1 MRRSTLQLSASLC
14 EALRGEETETVEVLL
29 KRGADPNL
37 VLPDGIAAIHLA
49 AGMEQESGVRC
60 LGLILQFGGD
70 PNVRSVDGLT
80 PLHVAASWGC
90 YTCLRL
96 LLMEGG
102 DPSLEDQ
109 DGNRAIDLATEQGNE
124 MCVRILQQFPGDSR
138 QEQSPW
144 ISHRRTE
151 SFLSTDTEHFS
162 EMGSWLSEDES
173 HPGWL
178 DGTLK
183 ESFEDTKP
191 GSSVHHPVAAAPTEH
206 PWNRVPEDEV
216 CCFGEHPSTS
226 WPPED
231 SQGHSTFHSCYNPH
245 AQPVEHPS
253 ALWPMEDSQGHG
265 AFHSR
270 CNPHARPVASSSTLL
285 SRSNIPGN
293 QALSLSAVQVPNDKS
308 PCPGSEVPVGT
319 PQASCFKNATDEGW
333 RSSSYPAAF
342 QDGASP
348 YSSVNSQSRTP
359 KRGPEVSS
367 TTGSWG
373 RRQTPPIRAIQDES
387 EASVLETWDA
397 DTTLNLSQYKSF
409 LGPDLMKVT
418 GQEGLDVTSPDHA
431 YVFCQLNS
439 TAMPDL
445 EKTVVDLAFLTR
457 ACGKPDG
464 CQGEGKSFSGSSDGG
479 GGHSQYASCDSE
491 CYESSSEAP
500 SCCKAQKCGER
511 EAGLVHSPCSSNN
524 VQRNRLSSQISQDP
538 HSGASECHAGEH
550 TKTQPVPAA
559 GRDMASPTKSEGT
572 KHSCDGSRFRE
583 TFSKICA
590 GKSSP
595 DLHNTGQSECLGDV
609 REPGLSQVP
618 QGDLPLKDPTENWD
632 FCTLPLRESQR
643 LTLPDDPGEED
654 ATPLG
659 ALASVPGKQDTVA
672 KKQRGSNGATSGE
685 ASVEL
690 NDDQGRRPVSGL
702 SRSTQDAAETEG
714 DSWAEDTVLIQRE
727 SEETQPLPVGEG
739 SVTPADDTVAVPHHT
754 LNIGED
760 ETLELDMRR
769 RMLATKAYHSP
780 LLQQD
785 QRPCHVTPRS
795 KSRMTASTSHSSSSA
810 SLFDETLEMPRR
822 PRRARSPDGMP
833 AAASEARRQDGG
845 PSSRSSPCRVE
856 EATSSMEDTELIAGS
871 SRSCQQAS
879 QQPSRP
885 LGPATGSL
893 GAPTNS
899 GRRICTNDTR
909 SSREAGVNLG
919 VSCCGSLEVKPPL
932 MESTWLPRAEM
943 EEGPTQEGADTVAS
957 CTELGKPCKKH
968 SGSQGPPSRSRVSF
982 SRLSSRGPSA
992 RLGRISPLPERLSP
1006 GPDSC
1011 HPGVPLS
1018 PGGRPMNLSASEPVE
1033 YLYVDEDEGHT
1044 LVERHVP
1051 SMDQSAASTTSSED
1065 TIIYDWRAYT
1075 KNQAAVQSDKENS
1088 PPRALPELDRLS
1100 DEALVRKL
1108 RDFGVNPGP
1117 VTGLTR
1123 KVYVQLLEKLM
1134 SDPKN
1139 KARKGS
1145 AGYSLELSA
1154 TLETYQI
1161 PDGKDDE
1168 MTLSRQFDQ
1177 PDKNRKWRE
1186 GVLKSSFNY
1195 LLLDPRV
1202 TQNLPFR
1209 SQYVSQ
1215 AECFRTFISAI
1226 FYVGKGKRSRPYSH
1240 LYEALTHY
1248 KESRRK
1254 RGAKTCPKVQH
1265 ILEIW
1270 ASGEGVISMHC
1281 FQNVIPVEAY
1291 TREASMVDAI
1301 GLKMLTNQKRG
1312 NYYGIVAGW
1321 SMKRR
1326 RNLGIYLLH
1335 RAMQIFLAE
1344 GERQLRPTDIR
1355 TGQ

>member
-1 MRRSTLQLSASLC
+1 MRPSTSQLSASLC
-14 EALRGEETETVEVLL
+14 EALRGEETEMVEVLL
-29 KRGADPNL
+29 NRGADPNL
-37 VLPDGIAAIHLA
+37 VLPEGIAAIHLA
-49 AGMEQESGVRC
+49 AGTEQESGVRC

-90 YTCLRL
+90 YTCLKL

-124 MCVRILQQFPGDSR
+124 MCVRILQQFPGESR
-138 QEQSPW
+138 QEPSPW
-144 ISHRRTE
+144 MSHRRTE
-151 SFLSTDTEHFS
+151 SFLSTDAEPS
-162 EMGSWLSEDES
+162 EVGSWLSEDES
-173 HPGWL
+173 RSSWL

-183 ESFEDTKP
+183 ESSEDAKP
-191 GSSVHHPVAAAPTEH
+191 GGSSPHYRIAAAPTEH
-206 PWNRVPEDEV
+206 PWNCVPEDEM
-216 CCFGEHPSTS
+216 CCFGDCPSTS
-226 WPPED
+226 WP
-231 SQGHSTFHSCYNPH
+231 T
-245 AQPVEHPS
+245 
-253 ALWPMEDSQGHG
+253 EDSQGHG
-265 AFHSR
+265 AFHNR
-270 CNPHARPVASSSTLL
+270 CNPHAWPGASSSTLL
-285 SRSNIPGN
+285 SCSNIPGN
-293 QALSLSAVQVPNDKS
+293 QAPRLSSVRVPGDAS
-308 PCPGSEVPVGT
+308 PCPRSEVPVGT
-319 PQASCFKNATDEGW
+319 PQAPGFKNTTDEGR
-333 RSSSYPAAF
+333 RSSPDPAAF
-342 QDGASP
+342 QDGTSP
-348 YSSVNSQSRTP
+348 DLSVNSPSSTL
-359 KRGPEVSS
+359 KWSPEVLS
-367 TTGSWG
+367 TTGPRG
-373 RRQTPPIRAIQDES
+373 KRQTPLIRAIRDEC
-387 EASVLETWDA
+387 EASVLETQDA

-431 YVFCQLNS
+431 YVFSQLDS
-439 TAMPDL
+439 TAMLDL

-464 CQGEGKSFSGSSDGG
+464 CRGEEQSFSESPDGRSSR
-479 GGHSQYASCDSE
+479 SQYTSCDSE
-491 CYESSSEAP
+491 CYESFSEAP
-500 SCCKAQKCGER
+500 SCYKAQKYGER
-511 EAGLVHSPCSSNN
+511 EAGLVSSPCSWNN
-524 VQRNRLSSQISQDP
+524 AQRNHLSSQISQDP
-538 HSGASECHAGEH
+538 HSGAAECHSGEH
-550 TKTQPVPAA
+550 AKTQSVPAA
-559 GRDMASPTKSEGT
+559 GREVASPAKSEGT
-572 KHSCDGSRFRE
+572 KQSCDGSCLRE
-583 TFSKICA
+583 AFSKICA
-590 GKSSP
+590 GKRSL

-609 REPGLSQVP
+609 REPGLSRAS
-618 QGDLPLKDPTENWD
+618 QGDLLVKDPTDNWD

-643 LTLPDDPGEED
+643 LAVPDDPGEE
-654 ATPLG
+654 G
-659 ALASVPGKQDTVA
+659 AAPVEAPASVTGKQDTVA
-672 KKQRGSNGATSGE
+672 KKQRGSNGATSGG

-690 NDDQGRRPVSGL
+690 NADQGRRPAPGL
-702 SRSTQDAAETEG
+702 SRSTQDVAKRDG
-714 DSWAEDTVLIQRE
+714 DSGAEDTVLIRRE
-727 SEETQPLPVGEG
+727 SEETQPLPGGE
-739 SVTPADDTVAVPHHT
+739 SAVTPAEDTVAVPPRA
-754 LNIGED
+754 LNVGED
-760 ETLELDMRR
+760 ETPELDVRMM
-769 RMLATKAYHSP
+769 MLATKACHSP

-795 KSRMTASTSHSSSSA
+795 KGRMTSSSGHSSSSA

-822 PRRARSPDGMP
+822 PRRVRSPDGMP
-833 AAASEARRQDGG
+833 AAAASEGR
-845 PSSRSSPCRVE
+845 SRGSSPCRME
-856 EATSSMEDTELIAGS
+856 EETGSLEDTELIAGS
-871 SRSCQQAS
+871 ARSCQQAS

-885 LGPATGSL
+885 SGPTVDSL

-909 SSREAGVNLG
+909 SSREADVTLYI
-919 VSCCGSLEVKPPL
+919 CCHVGLEAKPPL
-932 MESTWLPRAEM
+932 IESPWPPREEM
-943 EEGPTQEGADTVAS
+943 EEGPAQEGVDTVAS
-957 CTELGKPCKKH
+957 CSELGKSCKKH
-968 SGSQGPPSRSRVSF
+968 SGSQRPPSRPRISF
-982 SRLSSRGPSA
+982 SRLSSRGP
-992 RLGRISPLPERLSP
+992 LGVPGCISPLPERWSP
-1006 GPDSC
+1006 GRDSC

-1018 PGGRPMNLSASEPVE
+1018 PGGRPVNLSASEPVE
-1033 YLYVDEDEGHT
+1033 YLYVDEDRRHA
-1044 LVERHVP
+1044 LVEWHVP
-1051 SMDQSAASTTSSED
+1051 STDCSVAGTTSSED
-1065 TIIYDWRAYT
+1065 TIIYDWRAFT
-1075 KNQAAVQSDKENS
+1075 KSQAAGQSGKENS
-1088 PPRALPELDRLS
+1088 PPRALPKLDHLS

-1134 SDPKN
+1134 SDPKS

-1145 AGYSLELSA
+1145 AGYNLELSSA
-1154 TLETYQI
+1154 LETYQI

-1254 RGAKTCPKVQH
+1254 RGAKACPKVQH

-1270 ASGEGVISMHC
+1270 ASGEGVISIHC

-1326 RNLGIYLLH
+1326 RNLGVYLLH

-1344 GERQLRPTDIR
+1344 GERQLRPADI
-1355 TGQ
+1355 Q